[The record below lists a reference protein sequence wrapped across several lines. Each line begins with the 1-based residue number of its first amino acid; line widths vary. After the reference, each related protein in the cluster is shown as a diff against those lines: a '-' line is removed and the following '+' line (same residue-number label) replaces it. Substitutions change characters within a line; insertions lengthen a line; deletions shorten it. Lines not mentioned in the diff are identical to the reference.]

1 LALLALKRRWSS
13 QKPEKLKRLKN
24 ALWHMTSPEQKE
36 LPLEPKRRRPRRL
49 KNKNRR
55 ILTQEAFLL

>member
-1 LALLALKRRWSS
+1 
-13 QKPEKLKRLKN
+13 
-24 ALWHMTSPEQKE
+24 MTNPEQKE
-36 LPLEPKRRRPRRL
+36 LPLDPKKRRPRRL